1 VSFDDTHP
9 GARLENAMRTSLGTL
24 VVLAGLILAAP
35 AVGETSLAGLSNQD
49 AVTGLKDALIQGSGK
64 AVGQL
69 GASGGFLNN
78 AKVKIPLPDSI
89 KRVES
94 ALRLAGMGKQA
105 DELVVRMNG
114 AAEMAVKESTPIL
127 SDAVK
132 KMSVQDAKTILTGG
146 DDSATQYFR
155 RATSTQLTQRFLPI
169 VKQMTAKVQLAEQ
182 YDSLAGEAAKFG
194 LMKQEDA
201 SLDSYVTRK
210 ALDGL
215 YLVIADQERA
225 IRKDPVGAAT
235 GMARKVFGMLGK

>member
-1 VSFDDTHP
+1 
-9 GARLENAMRTSLGTL
+9 MQTSLGTL
-24 VVLAGLILAAP
+24 ILLAGLTVAAP
-35 AVGETSLAGLSNQD
+35 AAGGASLASLSNQD
-49 AVTGLKDALIQGSGK
+49 AATGLKDALIQASGK
-64 AVGQL
+64 AVSQL
-69 GASGGFLNN
+69 GTSGGFLDN
-78 AKVKIPLPDSI
+78 AKVRIPLPESI
-89 KRVES
+89 GRVES

-105 DELVVRMNG
+105 DELVVRMNS
-114 AAEMAVKESTPIL
+114 AAEMAVKESAPIL

-132 KMSVQDAKTILTGG
+132 KMSVQDAKGILTGG

-155 RATSTQLTQRFLPI
+155 RTTSTQLTQRFLPI

-182 YDSLAGEAAKFG
+182 YDNLAGQAANFG

-201 SLDSYVTRK
+201 TLDGYVTRK

-235 GMARKVFGMLGK
+235 GMASKVFGMLGK